1 AAISWSLFFLLC
13 LVVPV
18 ASRLFVSY
26 STPARRAYD
35 LVVQLSLVR
44 RLRPLLP
51 LRLSPSSAG
60 YGLPPLSLFLDKL
73 VNESERVRLNYTAQ
87 LNRSFKI
94 LSYFVTPCFIA
105 QALYKV
111 FWYST
116 GQELVTPHS
125 HFLIFGSPVATESV
139 ACALE
144 LASWIYRTAIFFLV
158 CVLFRLSCF
167 LQILRLD
174 DFAASF
180 QNAPD
185 VGSVLR
191 EHLRIRRQLRII
203 SHRYRSFIVSI
214 LVFVTGSQFVV
225 LFLTTRP
232 GALVSWSNAG
242 DLALCSIGLVT
253 GLLICLH
260 SAAKIT
266 HKAQAVTS
274 HAATWHV
281 CATIDSFDD
290 DDDPEMPSSDQGY
303 AAAAVYQRAESEDD
317 DDESQ
322 SEDEL
327 DAAAKLVPAQFNA
340 TSFQKRQSL
349 VTYLENNRAG
359 ITVFGFVVDRTWLHA
374 LFMIEFSLVMWM
386 LGKTI
391 GI

>member
-1 AAISWSLFFLLC
+1 MPRRPRGLPPLRVLLDTR
-13 LVVPV
+13 PP
-18 ASRLFVSY
+18 RLRPRR
-26 STPARRAYD
+26 PALPRPPSPPSPTAPP
-35 LVVQLSLVR
+35 LAFVR
-44 RLRPLLP
+44 RLRPAAAFPLP
-51 LRLSPSSAG
+51 RQTRQ
-60 YGLPPLSLFLDKL
+60 
-73 VNESERVRLNYTAQ
+73 RVRARPPELHRPAQ
-87 LNRSFKI
+87 PLVQDPLVFRH
-94 LSYFVTPCFIA
+94 
-105 QALYKV
+105 AL
-111 FWYST
+111 FHRP
-116 GQELVTPHS
+116 G
-125 HFLIFGSPVATESV
+125 
-139 ACALE
+139 ALQG
-144 LASWIYRTAIFFLV
+144 LL
-158 CVLFRLSCF
+158 
-167 LQILRLD
+167 ILRLD